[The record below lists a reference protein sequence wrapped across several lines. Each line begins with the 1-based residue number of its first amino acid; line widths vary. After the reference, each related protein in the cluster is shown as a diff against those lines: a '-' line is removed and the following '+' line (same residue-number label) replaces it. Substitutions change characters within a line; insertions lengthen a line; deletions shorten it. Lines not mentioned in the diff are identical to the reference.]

1 MQKQTTIKKEVTC
14 SGIGLHSGKTIK
26 MTLVPQPA
34 NSGVRFETGRSA
46 RRRIID
52 LNPKRV
58 IATGLATTL
67 GDDSCR
73 VSTVEHLLAALWG
86 LEIDNLLIR
95 LEGEEVPIMDGSAAR
110 FVSLLHSAGIKEL
123 RAPRRMLRIRKKVR
137 YEKDGKLIEAAPYN
151 GFKVQYTIN
160 FAHKL
165 VGEQKF
171 TFVLD
176 RVAFMHEIAPART
189 FGFLRDVDMLR
200 EKGLALG
207 GSLENAV
214 VLDEQGVVNPEGL
227 RFGNEF
233 VRHKILD
240 FIGDMALI
248 GTPLQGAFSVYC
260 SGHALNNSF
269 LRFLQAHQEEFLQ
282 EIVPQTAAPASAAEP
297 AFWGSAVCA

>member
-1 MQKQTTIKKEVTC
+1 MQQTTIKKEITC
-14 SGIGLHSGKTIK
+14 SGVGLHSGKKIE
-26 MTLVPQPA
+26 MTLLPQPA
-34 NSGVRFETGRSA
+34 NSGVRFETGNSSH
-46 RRRIID
+46 RRIID

-58 IATGLATTL
+58 VATGLATTL
-67 GDDSCR
+67 GDSSCR

-95 LEGEEVPIMDGSAAR
+95 LEGEEIPIMDGSAVD
-110 FVSLLHSAGIKEL
+110 FVTLLHRVGIKEL
-123 RAPRRMLRIRKKVR
+123 RSPRRVLRIRKKVR
-137 YEKDGKLIEAAPYN
+137 YEKDGKVIEAVPYN
-151 GFKVQYTIN
+151 GFRVQYTIN

-176 RVAFMHEIAPART
+176 RLAFMRDIAPART
-189 FGFLRDVDMLR
+189 FGFFQDIEMLR

-214 VLDEQGVVNPEGL
+214 VLDENGVMNPEGL
-227 RFGNEF
+227 RFRNEF

-248 GTPLQGAFSVYC
+248 GAPLQGAFSVYC
-260 SGHALNNSF
+260 SGHAFNNSF
-269 LRFLQAHQEEFLQ
+269 LRFLQEHQDDFLEEVSLQ
-282 EIVPQTAAPASAAEP
+282 AAPPGAAAP
-297 AFWGSAVCA
+297 SFLGNAVCA